1 MRLVDADAISRG
13 IIRTDPGEDLLAALA
28 TLARAAGWEEALVS
42 GAGVLELC
50 ELAVAPGDATTLE
63 NAAVTSLA
71 GRITRREGGVEV
83 ALHATVLAAGEA
95 KSGLIVAAVTGP
107 LSLVVDAIVGRQ
119 AVTARARPAPLP
131 SPPAAPAP
139 RPVQAESPAAPPVA
153 LGFGP
158 IPVPKRPP
166 APVPD
171 EDEGGIE
178 VVNAGDLLDHPQFG
192 LCAVLG
198 DDPSGGTRVR
208 TPAGRMLVLR
218 LEALRILPA
227 ATDAEGHHTYKVVGP
242 RR

>member
-50 ELAVAPGDATTLE
+50 ELAVAPGEATTLE
-63 NAAVTSLA
+63 NAAVTCLA
-71 GRITRREGGVEV
+71 GRITRHEGGVEV

-95 KSGLIVAAVTGP
+95 KSGRIVAAVTGP
-107 LSLVVDAIVGRQ
+107 LSLVVDAIAGRP
-119 AVTARARPAPLP
+119 AVTARARPAPQP
-131 SPPAAPAP
+131 SPPAAPRPAP
-139 RPVQAESPAAPPVA
+139 AESPAAPPVA

-166 APVPD
+166 APVPEDD
-171 EDEGGIE
+171 EEGGVE
-178 VVNAGDLLDHPQFG
+178 FVNAGDFLDHPQFG

-198 DDPSGGTRVR
+198 EDPSGGTRVR
-208 TPAGRMLVLR
+208 SPAGRLLVLR
-218 LEALRILPA
+218 LEALRVLPA
-227 ATDAEGHHTYKVVGP
+227 ATDAEGHQIYKVVGP